1 MKVIVEIEHFDPRK
15 GGAEAYT
22 ALLCDYLIKQGHH
35 IEVLA
40 IDWQNGSP
48 GVNFVRV
55 PVKGL
60 TRWQRWLSFV
70 AKTKT
75 IVQERGADIVLA
87 VNRGG
92 GMDLFQPHG
101 GTVPGSQRQNI
112 LRQPNSLTTG
122 IKAAGF
128 QFGPKAIV
136 ARTLD
141 HMAYQT
147 AKRFVAL
154 SQMVASDMAQY
165 YTIPKEKIALIYNGV
180 DLQRF
185 HPDTK
190 KKYGHQVRKRLGIP
204 DDMLVFSLVAHN
216 FSLKGVREL
225 IIAASN
231 MEKRRK
237 CCWLVAGKGKPGR
250 FLNLAEKLCV
260 ESRIM
265 FTGAVSRAEEIYA
278 ASDVYVHPTWYDPCS
293 LVVLEALASGLP
305 VITTKFNGAGE
316 LLQDGKSGFVIESP
330 RETDALHNIMT
341 RLTNRELRDHMSV
354 EARKLAETISWEK
367 HFRKIEEVM
376 TDTAP

>member
-1 MKVIVEIEHFDPRK
+1 VKVIIEIEHFDPMK

-40 IDWQNGSP
+40 IDWQNGLP

-60 TRWQRWLSFV
+60 THWQRWLSFV
-70 AKTKT
+70 AKTKI
-75 IVQERGADIVLA
+75 IVQERGADLVMA

-112 LRQPNSLTTG
+112 LRQPNSLTAG
-122 IKAAGF
+122 IKAAFF

-136 ARTLD
+136 ARMLD

-147 AKRFVAL
+147 AIRFVAL
-154 SQMVASDMAQY
+154 SRMVVRDMVQY
-165 YTIPKEKIALIYNGV
+165 YTIPEEKIALIHNGV

-185 HPDTK
+185 HPDAKT
-190 KKYGHQVRKRLGIP
+190 KYGLSVRRRLGIP

-231 MEKRRK
+231 MEKREK
-237 CCWLVAGKGKPGR
+237 CCWLVAGRGKPGR
-250 FLNLAEKLCV
+250 FLNLAKELCV

-354 EARKLAETISWEK
+354 EARKLAETIPWEK
-367 HFRKIEEVM
+367 HFRKMEEVM
-376 TDTAP
+376 TDIAS

>member
-1 MKVIVEIEHFDPRK
+1 MKVIIEIEHFDPRK

-40 IDWQNGSP
+40 MDWQNCPSGI
-48 GVNFVRV
+48 NFAKV
-55 PVKGL
+55 PVRGI
-60 TRWQRWLSFV
+60 TRWQRWISFV
-70 AKTKT
+70 VNTRA
-75 IVQERGADIVLA
+75 IVKERGADLVLA
-87 VNRGG
+87 LNRGG

-112 LRQPNSLTTG
+112 LRQPNFLTAG
-122 IKAAGF
+122 MKASVF
-128 QFGPKAIV
+128 RFSPKAIV
-136 ARTLD
+136 ARMLD
-141 HMAYQT
+141 RMAYKT
-147 AKRFVAL
+147 AGRFIAL
-154 SQMVASDMAQY
+154 SRMVSSDMVHY
-165 YTIPKEKIALIYNGV
+165 YNISEEKIALIYNGI

-190 KKYGHQVRKRLGIP
+190 EKYGLSVRRRLGIP
-204 DDMLVFSLVAHN
+204 DDVIVFSLVAHN

-231 MEKRRK
+231 MEKREK
-237 CCWLVAGKGKPGR
+237 CCWLVAGRGRPGR
-250 FLNLAEKLCV
+250 FLNLAKKLCV
-260 ESRIM
+260 DSRIV
-265 FTGAVSRAEEIYA
+265 FTGAVSRTEEIYA

-316 LLQDGKSGFVIESP
+316 LLQEGTSGFVIQSP

-341 RLTNRELRDHMSV
+341 ELTNRELRDYMSV
-354 EARKLAETISWEK
+354 EARKLAETIPWEK
-367 HFRKIEEVM
+367 HFRRIEEVM
-376 TDTAP
+376 THTAS

>member
-1 MKVIVEIEHFDPRK
+1 MKVIIEIEHFDPGK

-22 ALLCDYLIKQGHH
+22 ALLCDYLIRQGHH

-40 IDWQNGSP
+40 MDWQNGPP
-48 GVNFVRV
+48 GINLVRV

-75 IVQERGADIVLA
+75 IVQERGADLVLA

-101 GTVPGSQRQNI
+101 GTVPGSQRQNV
-112 LRQPNSLTTG
+112 LRQPNSLAAG

-128 QFGPKAIV
+128 QFGPKAVV
-136 ARTLD
+136 ARMLD
-141 HMAYQT
+141 HMAYQN

-154 SQMVASDMAQY
+154 SQMVASDMARY
-165 YTIPKEKIALIYNGV
+165 YTIPEEKIALIYNGV

-225 IIAASN
+225 IISASN
-231 MEKRRK
+231 MEKREK
-237 CCWLVAGKGKPGR
+237 CCWLVAGNGKQER
-250 FLNLAEKLCV
+250 FLNLAKRLCV
-260 ESRIM
+260 ESRII
-265 FTGAVSRAEEIYA
+265 FTGAVSRPEEIYA

-293 LVVLEALASGLP
+293 LVILEAQASGLP
-305 VITTKFNGAGE
+305 VITTRFNGAAE
-316 LLQDGKSGFVIESP
+316 LLQDGRSGFVIESP
-330 RETDALHNIMT
+330 RETDALHAIMT
-341 RLTNRELRDHMSV
+341 RLTDRELRDYMSV
-354 EARKLAETISWEK
+354 EARKLAETIPWEK
-367 HFRKIEEVM
+367 HFRRMEEVM
-376 TDTAP
+376 TDTAS